1 MTEQTIRTGLLRRLR
16 RSTAQKG
23 LTLAETLMVL
33 AIGAVAIVGGTILYM
48 QASRNSKMNAGIIQ
62 LATLSSQVRTTFSGQ
77 SSYGDA
83 GSIVAPLL
91 AANAVPPDMRITGN
105 TTTLRNAWG
114 GNTTVASISSGTQF
128 TITFNNVPADA
139 CVRLPTI
146 NAGSVGG
153 AFASV
158 TINGTDM
165 PMPVQ
170 IAAASARCVDRTD
183 GNILVFTYQ

>member
-1 MTEQTIRTGLLRRLR
+1 MTDQTIRTGLLRRLR
-16 RSTAQKG
+16 RNTAQKG

-62 LATLSSQVRTTFSGQ
+62 LATLSSQVRTTYSGQ
-77 SSYGDA
+77 SSYGSV
-83 GSIVAPLL
+83 GPIVAPLL
-91 AANAVPPDMRITGN
+91 AANAVPPDMRIEGN

-114 GNTTVASISSGTQF
+114 GNTTVASANNGTQF

-153 AFASV
+153 AFAAV
-158 TINGTDM
+158 TINGQPM
-165 PMPVQ
+165 GMPVN
-170 IAAASARCVDRTD
+170 IADASQECEDRTD
-183 GNILVFTYQ
+183 GNTLVFTYQ